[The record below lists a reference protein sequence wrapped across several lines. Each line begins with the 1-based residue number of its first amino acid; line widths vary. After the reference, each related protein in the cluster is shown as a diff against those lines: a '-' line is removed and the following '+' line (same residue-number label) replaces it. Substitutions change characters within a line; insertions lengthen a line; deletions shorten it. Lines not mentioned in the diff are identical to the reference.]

1 MYGMKRNGERFAERV
16 DAREEEGRVIVRP
29 VEILRGYRAISRRMH
44 VSTDAV
50 RDWVIAG
57 APICYEKETPLAE
70 IAELWAWRMGRQRLA
85 V

>member
-1 MYGMKRNGERFAERV
+1 
-16 DAREEEGRVIVRP
+16 
-29 VEILRGYRAISRRMH
+29 MH

-50 RDWVIAG
+50 RDWVIEG